1 MIQVGEGT
9 PVIGHVTA
17 GVYAATGDLE
27 KAEDVALGATKS
39 TVIAAAGIA
48 GAACG
53 PGAVACG
60 ASLAVSANALWDT
73 SDSLISGK
81 YILQFPLLKSEAKKR
96 DTLKNWPSMKNPQ
109 FLSYPHETW

>member
-1 MIQVGEGT
+1 MIQVAEGT

-73 SDSLISGK
+73 SDSLISGT
-81 YILQFPLLKSEAKKR
+81 YQWYYYLHYYFPMSVCHSMSRYLLYSTE
-96 DTLKNWPSMKNPQ
+96 
-109 FLSYPHETW
+109 